1 MARGRRQSSAG
12 CGRCSLTR
20 LGSMS
25 PTSLPSFRACPLPA
39 APRGDHAVRGVF
51 AVPRAAKL
59 PVYGWVVSYRGEAMS
74 YQPYPSGG
82 AYQPYPAGSGQL
94 GQRPEQPTSVRNAV
108 WLMYGGA
115 ALSAL
120 SAILV
125 LALSSSIRTAEGK
138 TPLTLA
144 QIHSVEN
151 VTIAVLVVVLLIG
164 VGLWVWMAWAN
175 GRGRNWARIMASVL
189 FGLNTI
195 YLVLSV
201 SRAGLSVI
209 FI

>member
-1 MARGRRQSSAG
+1 
-12 CGRCSLTR
+12 
-20 LGSMS
+20 
-25 PTSLPSFRACPLPA
+25 
-39 APRGDHAVRGVF
+39 
-51 AVPRAAKL
+51 
-59 PVYGWVVSYRGEAMS
+59 MS

-138 TPLTLA
+138 ALATANNNLRNQGKTPLTLA

-175 GRGRNWARIMASVL
+175 GRGRNWARIVAAVL
-189 FGLNTI
+189 FGFNTIGLFSAIIRPAAFGTKVFDILGWLVGLGATI
-195 YLVLSV
+195 YLW
-201 SRAGLSVI
+201 RAESTQYYEQAKNL
-209 FI
+209 

>member
-1 MARGRRQSSAG
+1 
-12 CGRCSLTR
+12 
-20 LGSMS
+20 
-25 PTSLPSFRACPLPA
+25 
-39 APRGDHAVRGVF
+39 
-51 AVPRAAKL
+51 
-59 PVYGWVVSYRGEAMS
+59 MS

-82 AYQPYPAGSGQL
+82 AYQPYPAGGNQV
-94 GQRPEQPTSVRNAV
+94 GQRPPQPTSVRNAV

-125 LALSSSIRTAEGK
+125 LVLSSTIKNAVGKALRTANRNAVSQGK
-138 TPLTLA
+138 KPLTLA

-151 VTIAVLVVVLLIG
+151 ATVIIFAVILLIA
-164 VGLWVWMAWAN
+164 VGLWLWMAWAN
-175 GRGRNWARIMASVL
+175 GGGRSWARIVASVL

-201 SRAGLSVI
+201 TRAGLSVLFVALGWLLGLGAI
-209 FI
+209 ILLWRKESSAYFQPGRRV